1 MTPPVIIIVAAV
13 IALFALYHLSLT
25 NPHGWSDYPDCS
37 QTTPSKIVALFVAV
51 VVGLIIFLLEYFL

>member
-1 MTPPVIIIVAAV
+1 MTEPAIVIVVAG
-13 IALFALYHLSLT
+13 LALYLLYNLSLT

-37 QTTPSKIVALFVAV
+37 RSTPSKLVALFVAA